1 MKRILWSLG
10 LALVVF
16 LWFSNTGF
24 RVPGHVFDL
33 DELDSAMERAVA
45 EEKPLLFVVASPTTH

>member
-16 LWFSNTGF
+16 LWFTNTSF
-24 RVPGHVFDL
+24 RVPGHVFAL
-33 DELDSAMERAVA
+33 EELDSAIARA
-45 EEKPLLFVVASPTTH
+45 EGEGKPLLFVVASPTTH